1 MMVFVSS
8 NVLKDTIGKILQVIV
23 SVIVCIVK
31 YR

>member
-1 MMVFVSS
+1 MVFVSS
-8 NVLKDTIGKILQVIV
+8 DVLKDTIGKILQAIA

>member
-8 NVLKDTIGKILQVIV
+8 DVLKDTIGNILQAIV
-23 SVIVCIVK
+23 SVIVCIVN